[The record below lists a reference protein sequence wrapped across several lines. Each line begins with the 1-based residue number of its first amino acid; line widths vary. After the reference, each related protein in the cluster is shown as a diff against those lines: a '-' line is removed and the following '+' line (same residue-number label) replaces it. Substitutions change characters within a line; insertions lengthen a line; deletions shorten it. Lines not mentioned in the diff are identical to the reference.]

1 MKHLRLTLSSILSIV
16 ILISLTAFFSLAF
29 AGVLLIYFVI
39 RLYKKIKPSKKK
51 TVEEKKDGQSY
62 IDIDKDDYKID

>member
-29 AGVLLIYFVI
+29 AGILLIYFVI

-51 TVEEKKDGQSY
+51 TVEEKKRWTKLY
-62 IDIDKDDYKID
+62 RY

>member
-1 MKHLRLTLSSILSIV
+1 MSSIKSMQYLKHKAITPRKIKNLV
-16 ILISLTAFFSLAF
+16 NKALKDGF
-29 AGVLLIYFVI
+29 
-39 RLYKKIKPSKKK
+39 KIKPSKKK